1 MAPSRTHSA
10 AGAATR
16 GASALSVPLSATG
29 TTPAAPVALQAPDTA
44 LTDTAQRRPGARSP
58 VPPGMRAALPVLFLL
73 GVGFLAPL
81 ITVAAFSVAT
91 PKSFRAFTSFTLE
104 NFAQIFDPSN
114 TVWTSFL
121 WSLLLAAAVVLVLL
135 VVAYPIAYGLVHVF
149 GRWAGLVSTLFV
161 FPLFVSENVRLY
173 GWVLFFIKNGVLDG
187 SLKWLGLGSGPEWL
201 YTPGITLFGMVYV
214 YLPFM
219 LFPVVLGLSMI
230 PRDVVD
236 AARDLGASR
245 LMIWREVELPLAMP
259 GILIG
264 MLLTFVLAA
273 GAVAEAKILG
283 GQSVITIAQDIET
296 AFTYAQNWPL
306 GAALALILVVIIGA
320 LALWVMRRLDLDRIL
335 GRR

>member
-1 MAPSRTHSA
+1 MAPPPGP
-10 AGAATR
+10 GAASP
-16 GASALSVPLSATG
+16 GVLPQGCAMI
-29 TTPAAPVALQAPDTA
+29 
-44 LTDTAQRRPGARSP
+44 PGARSP
-58 VPPGMRAALPVLFLL
+58 VPPGLRAALPVLALL
-73 GVGFLAPL
+73 AAGFLAPL
-81 ITVAAFSVAT
+81 VAVAAFAFAT
-91 PKSFRAFTSFTLE
+91 PRSYDAFRSFSLE
-104 NFAQIFDPSN
+104 NFAQIFDPEN
-114 TVWTSFL
+114 TVWSSFA
-121 WSLLLAAAVVLVLL
+121 WSLGLAAVVVLVLL
-135 VVAYPIAYGLVHVF
+135 LVAYPIAHGLVHVF
-149 GRWAGLVSTLFV
+149 GRWAGLVSTAFV

-173 GWVLFFIKNGVLDG
+173 GWVLFFIKNGVFDG
-187 SLKWLGLGSGPEWL
+187 TLKLVGLSAPEWL
-201 YTPGITLFGMVYV
+201 YTQGLTLFGMVYV

-219 LFPVVLGLSMI
+219 LFPMVLGLSMV

-236 AARDLGASR
+236 AARDLGAGR
-245 LMIWREVELPLAMP
+245 MMIWREIELPLAMP

-320 LALWVMRRLDLDRIL
+320 LALAVMARLDLDRIL